1 MHAEADLFY
10 YGPTDYILHISV
22 TRRIVLPFHF
32 KNINSVLYF
41 SKKNLA
47 WLNRETLTCCRF
59 DIHEMLMDL
68 AHNNLGTKSGAKR
81 YGTIGS
87 SPFRM
92 IPKNRTCKEAGIPDE
107 YCICAR
113 AKHLSTN
120 DTRVKTAAKDLV
132 AYINSDLLGSTI
144 NRNVCSP
151 LYLTHILGAQI
162 VYIGTQPKGF
172 RVTYR
177 IMVQVMPSNAQ
188 FEGNLQVY
196 AWNRRGKVV
205 GDVNRINRYGNQSHC
220 VNDNIIRLYCY
231 CTDLL
236 GGTKQNETQQITFN

>member
-1 MHAEADLFY
+1 
-10 YGPTDYILHISV
+10 
-22 TRRIVLPFHF
+22 
-32 KNINSVLYF
+32 
-41 SKKNLA
+41 
-47 WLNRETLTCCRF
+47 
-59 DIHEMLMDL
+59 MDL
-68 AHNNLGTKSGAKR
+68 AHNNLGTKSCVQR

-87 SPFRM
+87 SPFRR
-92 IPKNRTCKEAGIPDE
+92 ISKNRTCQETGIPDE
-107 YCICAR
+107 YCICAK

-236 GGTKQNETQQITFN
+236 GGTKQNETQQTTFN